1 MSVLPFDL
9 TDKAIQPTNQFIFL
23 TGTEDFTIR
32 KLLLQ
37 RLPEHVVSVSLF
49 TSARD
54 MVLVNIIQAAWLV
67 LNARNNG
74 TGITV
79 SISRIQTS
87 NLLALPIQLQ
97 RYFSKVLGCE

>member
-9 TDKAIQPTNQFIFL
+9 PDKAIQTNKFIFL

-32 KLLLQ
+32 KLLRQ
-37 RLPEHVVSVSLF
+37 RLPEHAVSVSLF

-54 MVLVNIIQAAWLV
+54 MVLVNITQAAWLV

-79 SISRIQTS
+79 SISRIQKS

>member
-9 TDKAIQPTNQFIFL
+9 PDKAIQPTNQFIFL
-23 TGTEDFTIR
+23 TGTEDFTTR
-32 KLLLQ
+32 KTAAAKIARARGQ
-37 RLPEHVVSVSLF
+37 RFFVHMCKRHG
-49 TSARD
+49 A
-54 MVLVNIIQAAWLV
+54 VNITQAAWLV

-87 NLLALPIQLQ
+87 NLSSLPIQLQ

>member
-1 MSVLPFDL
+1 MDKQCYERSTFDL
-9 TDKAIQPTNQFIFL
+9 PDKAIQPTNRFFFL

-32 KLLLQ
+32 KLLRQ
-37 RLPEHVVSVSLF
+37 RLPEHAVSVSLF

-54 MVLVNIIQAAWLV
+54 MVLVNITQAAWLV

-87 NLLALPIQLQ
+87 NL
-97 RYFSKVLGCE
+97 